1 MDGESYENQ
10 WHAFKSKFHWWH
22 GKYNTLMGDKEVET
36 EIDPHRYVGCQTS
49 GMEFSIKHSQIGNWD
64 GKVDKVDFSQNEI
77 EEILSKGERQNELEF

>member
-36 EIDPHRYVGCQTS
+36 EIDPHRYVGC
-49 GMEFSIKHSQIGNWD
+49 
-64 GKVDKVDFSQNEI
+64 
-77 EEILSKGERQNELEF
+77 